1 MDTEK
6 AETAAPAEGENPRNH
21 PAFEAIKTQLNA
33 EREAAAKLKAELD
46 AIRSSD
52 AERAAEAERKK
63 LEAAGEYEKI
73 VATLRAEREA
83 ESAKYAAE
91 ITKRDLQFA
100 LTRAGLG
107 NDLALA
113 GAVASY
119 AGGDLAEYVE
129 QVKEKHPELFAAP
142 GMVPAAHPAQ
152 GASARGGAPPTTD
165 LKSRALAGD
174 LSAMKEAARL
184 AFEGKLK

>member
-1 MDTEK
+1 MDNEK
-6 AETAAPAEGENPRNH
+6 TETAAPAEGESPRNH
-21 PAFEAIKTQLNA
+21 PAFEAIKTQLVQ

-83 ESAKYAAE
+83 ESAKYTAE

-129 QVKEKHPELFAAP
+129 SVKEKHPELFVAP

-152 GASARGGAPPTTD
+152 GASARAVPARS
-165 LKSRALAGD
+165 LEERAKAGD
-174 LSAMKEAARL
+174 LQAAREL
-184 AFEGKLK
+184 LKQRYGG